1 MFITSRVM
9 FLMWWQSLN
18 FIFFFKQWKYFPATT
33 KFVVVF
39 PFTRVILGQPRL
51 VKPPRSD
58 LVCLVLAVLHLHLH
72 TNWYQPLFIKKVTVL
87 THVSKVVQLTFG
99 NVIHIY
105 IVIENYTYTY
115 TYIHTHA
122 YTHILLLW
130 CGTELWGKLFLL
142 MLHSSSPLTTPE
154 RCRFNTISKWLNK
167 CIVLGFAY
175 RTKHYYYLF
184 QSYFFKHFQ

>member
-1 MFITSRVM
+1 M
-9 FLMWWQSLN
+9 
-18 FIFFFKQWKYFPATT
+18 
-33 KFVVVF
+33 
-39 PFTRVILGQPRL
+39 
-51 VKPPRSD
+51 
-58 LVCLVLAVLHLHLH
+58 
-72 TNWYQPLFIKKVTVL
+72 L

-142 MLHSSSPLTTPE
+142 MLHSSSPRQLMKDADLIPFQSGLINALSWGLLTE
-154 RCRFNTISKWLNK
+154 QNTITIFFNPISLNTFNKIQILVHRLLWHSIFTHTCEIVSLFVWLQG
-167 CIVLGFAY
+167 VRFVFHLWD
-175 RTKHYYYLF
+175 
-184 QSYFFKHFQ
+184 